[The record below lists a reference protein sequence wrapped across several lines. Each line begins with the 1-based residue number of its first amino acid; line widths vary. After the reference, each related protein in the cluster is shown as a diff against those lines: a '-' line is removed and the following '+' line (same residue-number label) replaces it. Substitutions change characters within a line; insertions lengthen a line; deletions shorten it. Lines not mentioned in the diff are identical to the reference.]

1 MTYKP
6 ILYIQEKLVCL
17 IDWGGGGGGGLFKNN
32 LGNRLGIYLW
42 RMSYLRL
49 YNI

>member
-17 IDWGGGGGGGLFKNN
+17 IDGGGGGGGGGDF
-32 LGNRLGIYLW
+32 
-42 RMSYLRL
+42 
-49 YNI
+49 

>member
-17 IDWGGGGGGGLFKNN
+17 IDGGGRGGLFKNS

-49 YNI
+49 FNI